1 LKIPPSG
8 ATGTSFT
15 TTNELL
21 STHALAATRR
31 SPPTAVAIGCPSRSV
46 GTRDSS
52 RIFSSLSSNIYAAFE
67 CATAATHGKFNKLHS
82 AGYVAH
88 ALLYCAPCET
98 NQEQRK

>member
-31 SPPTAVAIGCPSRSV
+31 SPPTAVAMQLPFAQRGHARFEQN
-46 GTRDSS
+46 
-52 RIFSSLSSNIYAAFE
+52 IFLTVE
-67 CATAATHGKFNKLHS
+67 
-82 AGYVAH
+82 
-88 ALLYCAPCET
+88 
-98 NQEQRK
+98 

>member
-21 STHALAATRR
+21 STRVLAATRR
-31 SPPTAVAIGCPSRSV
+31 SPPTAVAMALPSRGVS
-46 GTRDSS
+46 TRDSS

-67 CATAATHGKFNKLHS
+67 CATAPTRGKLNKLHS
-82 AGYVAH
+82 AGHMAH

>member
-21 STHALAATRR
+21 STHAVAAARS
-31 SPPTAVAIGCPSRSV
+31 SPPAAVAMAFPWRGV

-52 RIFSSLSSNIYAAFE
+52 RIFSSLSSNIYAACE
-67 CATAATHGKFNKLHS
+67 CATAATPGKLNKLHS
-82 AGYVAH
+82 ACRMAH
-88 ALLYCAPCET
+88 ALLYCAPCVT
-98 NQEQRK
+98 DQKQKK